1 MCTYQTTAAEKHTT
15 AGFRLATDD
24 YAMDGRLYHSVC
36 FPSGPIDCIG
46 FHSDYNGVSV
56 GHKALARASVSEDPT
71 EVLMAVA
78 RNRRFSEVTVIYR
91 HA

>member
-24 YAMDGRLYHSVC
+24 YAMDGRLHHSVC

-46 FHSDYNGVSV
+46 FSSDYCSVRV
-56 GHKALARASVSEDPT
+56 GHEALMRASVSEDPT